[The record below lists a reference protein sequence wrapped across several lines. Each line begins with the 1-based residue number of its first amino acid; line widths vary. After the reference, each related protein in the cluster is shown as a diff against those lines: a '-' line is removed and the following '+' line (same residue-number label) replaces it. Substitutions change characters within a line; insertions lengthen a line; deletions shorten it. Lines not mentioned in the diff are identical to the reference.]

1 MIDYKKIKTNT
12 TAETLDVVDLEKGTN
27 NIYES
32 IAILAKR
39 ANQIG
44 LELKEELNEKVSEF
58 MINNDTLEEI
68 FENREQIEV
77 ARFYERLPKPS
88 LLAIHEFL
96 HDEIY
101 HRNPL
106 KEERKDNF

>member
-1 MIDYKKIKTNT
+1 MDFKKDKINT
-12 TAETLDVVDLEKGTN
+12 TAESLDVVNFEKNTH

-32 IAILAKR
+32 IAVMAKR
-39 ANQIG
+39 SNQIG
-44 LELKEELNEKVSEF
+44 LDLKDELNEKVAEF
-58 MINNDTLEEI
+58 QTQNDTLEEV

-96 HDEIY
+96 HEEVY
-101 HRNPL
+101 MRNPL
-106 KEERKDNF
+106 KEQSKDGF

>member
-1 MIDYKKIKTNT
+1 MDYKKIKTNT
-12 TAETLDVVDLEKGTN
+12 TAESLDVVDFEKDTN

-32 IAILAKR
+32 IAVLAKR

-44 LELKEELNEKVSEF
+44 LDIKEELNEKVAEF
-58 MINNDTLEEI
+58 QVNNDTLEEI

-77 ARFYERLPKPS
+77 ARYYERLPKPS

-96 HDEIY
+96 HNEVY
-101 HRNPL
+101 YRNPL
-106 KEERKDNF
+106 KESSEDNF

>member
-1 MIDYKKIKTNT
+1 MDYKNIKTDT
-12 TAETLDVVDLEKGTN
+12 TAESLNVVELEEGTN

-39 ANQIG
+39 SNQIG
-44 LELKEELNEKVSEF
+44 LDLKEELNEKVAEF
-58 MINNDTLEEI
+58 QINNDTLEEV

-77 ARFYERLPKPS
+77 ARFYERLPKPTLMAVYQ
-88 LLAIHEFL
+88 LLHN
-96 HDEIY
+96 EIY

-106 KEERKDNF
+106 KEESKDKF